1 MFASSS
7 SSYSPFPQNTL
18 ARLPIAPNPRVINT
32 CGQTPRFAVFWP
44 QLSPLTTFRI
54 STYRSV
60 SKHATSSPLDS
71 AVTRKGGRGTPPGA
85 RAMPITSHNNS
96 CFGVFTPLYDGNGY
110 DGIEENHAANYS
122 SSSAAVSKSRNDG
135 GNSRSVSGPRGKAQ
149 S

>member
-1 MFASSS
+1 MFASPS
-7 SSYSPFPQNTL
+7 SSYSPFSQNTF
-18 ARLPIAPNPRVINT
+18 ARLPAAPNPRVIST

-44 QLSPLTTFRI
+44 QLSPLTVFRMN
-54 STYRSV
+54 TYRCV

-71 AVTRKGGRGTPPGA
+71 ALTQNRGGGTPCPSA
-85 RAMPITSHNNS
+85 APITSHNNS
-96 CFGVFTPLYDGNGY
+96 CSGVFTPLYDGNGY

-122 SSSAAVSKSRNDG
+122 SSSAVVSKSRNDG